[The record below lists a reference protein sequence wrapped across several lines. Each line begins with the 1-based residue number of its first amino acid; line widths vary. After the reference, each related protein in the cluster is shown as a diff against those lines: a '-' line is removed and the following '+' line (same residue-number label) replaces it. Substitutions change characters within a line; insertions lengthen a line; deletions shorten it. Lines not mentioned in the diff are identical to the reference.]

1 MKSRHTNGE
10 IAHRLRRRVN
20 SNLHREVMEIKAVTE
35 GMMRNT
41 AREDRG
47 PEKVWAA
54 GQHWGATQRCT
65 SCTFSHHGGGLSW
78 LSSLSQACS
87 Q

>member
-10 IAHRLRRRVN
+10 IVHRLRRRVN
-20 SNLHREVMEIKAVTE
+20 SNLHREVVSLAVNE
-35 GMMRNT
+35 EMMRNT
-41 AREDRG
+41 AREDND
-47 PEKVWAA
+47 PEKLWAG
-54 GQHWGATQRCT
+54 GQRWGSTLLPHM
-65 SCTFSHHGGGLSW
+65 SCISSRHGGGLSW